1 MLKCTHAWSWLD
13 KCLCACAVNYAGI
26 DMSLSLLFSLSLSLN
41 SSIPPSW
48 MDGWTCACCVYV
60 CAQVPRRYLC
70 IPVCMHLHDR
80 ADSPRRG
87 VQGSNVLDER
97 LEQPRHIRQI
107 SELRHSGELSASTSR
122 LASEKMQAMPRTH
135 QSLPRSKSARL
146 CLNSPSRLLVIHRN

>member
-1 MLKCTHAWSWLD
+1 MSVCV
-13 KCLCACAVNYAGI
+13 CRELCRHRYV
-26 DMSLSLLFSLSLSLN
+26 SLSLSYSLSLSLN

-48 MDGWTCACCVYV
+48 MDGWTCACCVCV
-60 CAQVPRRYLC
+60 CEQVPRRYLC
-70 IPVCMHLHDR
+70 IPVCMHVHDR
-80 ADSPRRG
+80 ADSPRRV

-122 LASEKMQAMPRTH
+122 LASGKMQAMPRTH